1 MVVEASKVGRIE
13 EGDRELGRV
22 EGDRE
27 PVGAL
32 EAPNCVQV
40 PLQLLIYRDVRGRI
54 DSSESTVTVKRIR
67 TNGDS

>member
-1 MVVEASKVGRIE
+1 MGRIE

-22 EGDRE
+22 KGGD

-40 PLQLLIYRDVRGRI
+40 PLQLLITFTEMSEVASIRVRAL
-54 DSSESTVTVKRIR
+54 SP
-67 TNGDS
+67 

>member
-1 MVVEASKVGRIE
+1 MGRIV

-32 EAPNCVQV
+32 EALNCVQV
-40 PLQLLIYRDVRGRI
+40 SLQLLITFTEMSEVASIRVRAL
-54 DSSESTVTVKRIR
+54 SP
-67 TNGDS
+67 